1 MRPLPGSLTL
11 IALLAVASTA
21 WAIQPTVSRPPT
33 YWSCQDN
40 LNSRV
45 TVTFLDTQPPSAI
58 LARGSERVIATLQAS
73 GSGSK
78 YMASGGILFWI
89 KGKSALVE
97 WPSGTSYNCA
107 SLD

>member
-1 MRPLPGSLTL
+1 MRSFRGALAL
-11 IALLAVASTA
+11 IPLLAVVSTA

-33 YWSCQDN
+33 YWSCQDD

-45 TVTFLDTQPPSAI
+45 TVTFLDTDPPSAI
-58 LARGSERVIATLQAS
+58 LARGSQRVTATLQKSA
-73 GSGSK
+73 GGSK

-89 KGKSALVE
+89 NGKSALVE
-97 WPSGTSYNCA
+97 WPAGTSYSCA

>member
-1 MRPLPGSLTL
+1 MRSFHGSLAL
-11 IALLAVASTA
+11 VALLATASTA
-21 WAIQPTVSRPPT
+21 SAIQPTVTRPPT

-40 LNSRV
+40 LNSRIV
-45 TVTFLDTQPPSAI
+45 VTFLDTQPPTAI
-58 LARGSERVIATLQAS
+58 LERGGERVTATLQKSA
-73 GSGSK
+73 SGSK